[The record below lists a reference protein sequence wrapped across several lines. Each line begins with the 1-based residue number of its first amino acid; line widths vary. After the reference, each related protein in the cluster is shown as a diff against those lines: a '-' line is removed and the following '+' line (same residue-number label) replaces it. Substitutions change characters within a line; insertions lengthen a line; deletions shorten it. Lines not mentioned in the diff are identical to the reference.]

1 MRVLA
6 WGLAVAAAL
15 LVVGGTAVGWVF
27 SARILEPT
35 PYQLFPEFA
44 LGPVREVGDGRY
56 EVVLPLPDGASPPQ
70 AARTDV
76 EGRYGLLWEGGGGPL
91 GPVLERGDGTVVR
104 RVEVRR
110 GTPPAAGLPARIDVT
125 LFASPAERGVS
136 AADVEIPGP
145 LGPLPGWWIPAPE
158 GAGERAIVVWHGRR
172 RAERSEALR
181 ILPTL
186 EAHGA
191 AAGASV
197 LVTSYR
203 NHDASPADPDGF
215 FRYGARDGEVA
226 DALAAIDWLAER
238 GVREVVLAGFS
249 MGGSVALGAL
259 DAWPDDAPTPRGVIL
274 DAPLID
280 PFPTFRLGAERLGL
294 PLPGLVTR
302 LALGVAERRSGVD
315 FAALDRRR
323 IAPDVNVPVL
333 LFAGTGD
340 TTTPI
345 PMTDAFA
352 AALPT
357 PPTYVRLDGVEHVE
371 AWNAGPERYEAAV
384 RRFLETTLP

>member
-1 MRVLA
+1 MRAVL
-6 WGLAVAAAL
+6 WGLAVAGAL
-15 LVVGGTAVGWVF
+15 AVVGATVVGWTF
-27 SARILEPT
+27 SSRILIPA

-56 EVVLPLPDGASPPQ
+56 EVVLPLPEGAAPPQ

-91 GPVLERGDGTVVR
+91 GPVLDRREDGVVR

-110 GTPPAAGLPARIDVT
+110 GTPPEAGLPARMDVT
-125 LFASPAERGVS
+125 LFATPEERGV
-136 AADVEIPGP
+136 AVEDVALPGP
-145 LGPLPGWWIPAPE
+145 LGPLPGWWIPAPSPTD
-158 GAGERAIVVWHGRR
+158 RAIVVWHGRR
-172 RAERSEALR
+172 RADRSEALR

-186 EAHGA
+186 AAAGA
-191 AAGASV
+191 AQGASV
-197 LVTSYR
+197 LVSSYR
-203 NHDASPADPDGF
+203 NHDASPDDPSGF

-226 DALAAIDWLAER
+226 DALAALAWLEAR
-238 GVREVVLAGFS
+238 GVREVVLVGFS
-249 MGGSVALGAL
+249 MGGSVALGAF
-259 DAWPDDAPTPRGVIL
+259 DALPEGAPAVRGIVL

-280 PFPTFRLGAERLGL
+280 PFPTFLQGAERLGV

-302 LALGVAERRSGVD
+302 LALGVAERRSGLD

-323 IAPDVNVPVL
+323 TAPDVDVPVL

-345 PMTDAFA
+345 AMIDAFA
-352 AALPT
+352 EALPT

-371 AWNAGPERYEAAV
+371 AWNVGPERYEREVARFLAAV
-384 RRFLETTLP
+384 WP